1 MLFNERELSK
11 KDFERIDI
19 DVRLMPKEIKEK
31 LLNGELT
38 PLVEIRDQ
46 LDNGIIATMPVKLR
60 LQRSEDGKAVLKAY
74 PVSKDIVS
82 DLKLT
87 DKEQK
92 QLQTGEVIT
101 KDVREGNKTRTMYLQ
116 LDQETKSLLNTGAKV
131 RKTDEEIERIKTLYP
146 LW

>member
-46 LDNGIIATMPVKLR
+46 LDNGIIATMP
-60 LQRSEDGKAVLKAY
+60 A
-74 PVSKDIVS
+74 
-82 DLKLT
+82 
-87 DKEQK
+87 
-92 QLQTGEVIT
+92 
-101 KDVREGNKTRTMYLQ
+101 
-116 LDQETKSLLNTGAKV
+116 
-131 RKTDEEIERIKTLYP
+131 P
-146 LW
+146 LAA